1 MKVSQIATNGIYE
14 SKDHSEVRQ
23 VYRIDD
29 GRVHFLKLLPEAP
42 KLRDQAN
49 RTSSITLKQFA
60 EWAARP
66 HRKD

>member
-1 MKVSQIATNGIYE
+1 MKVAQIATDGIYE
-14 SKDHSEVRQ
+14 SKDYSEVRQ

-29 GRVHFLKLLPEAP
+29 GRVYFLTLLPEPP
-42 KLRDQAN
+42 KFAGQGN
-49 RTSSITLKQFA
+49 RTSSMVLKQFA